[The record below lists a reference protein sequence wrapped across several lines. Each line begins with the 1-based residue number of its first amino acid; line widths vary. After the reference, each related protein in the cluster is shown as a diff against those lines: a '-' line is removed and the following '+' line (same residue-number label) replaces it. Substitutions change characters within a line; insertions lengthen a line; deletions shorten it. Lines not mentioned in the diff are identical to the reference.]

1 MDFIYTSEQEA
12 LRDSVRR
19 FVEREYHWER
29 RFELIRAAP
38 GADSGHWATFAE
50 LGLLGAGL
58 SEDEGGFGGGIV
70 ENALIAEELGR
81 ALVIEPFI
89 GHVIATQIISAIGGD
104 VAALL
109 IEPMVMGERRI
120 MPALGEAAGRGD
132 PAAIAA
138 VASSDGDGY
147 RISAVKTLV
156 DGAAQATDFI
166 VSALH
171 EGTVALFLVAATA
184 DGLSRRD
191 YRTLDN
197 HRVADLTLDGVAAR
211 LIASG
216 DVAEAAMA
224 RGLDHGLI
232 ALGGE
237 ALGAMDAAMWAT
249 RDYLKM
255 RRQFG
260 VPLST
265 FQALQHRMADV
276 LIEVELTRSLLFHAL
291 GAVAAADAAM
301 RAAAASALKV
311 QIAKG
316 GLLVTREAI
325 QFHGG
330 IGVTEELNISHFY
343 RRIFVMTRLFGDAD
357 LHLDRFSAVVDTIQT
372 QK

>member
-1 MDFIYTSEQEA
+1 VDFTYTSEQEA

-19 FVEREYHWER
+19 LVEREYAWEQ

-89 GHVIATQIISAIGGD
+89 GHVVATQIVSAIGGD
-104 VAALL
+104 IAALL

-120 MPALGEAAGRGD
+120 LPALGEAAGRGD
-132 PAAIAA
+132 PAAITA
-138 VASSDGDGY
+138 VASRDGEGF
-147 RISAVKTLV
+147 RVSAAKTLV

-171 EGTVALFLVAATA
+171 EGALALFLVAATA

-197 HRVADLTLDGVAAR
+197 HRVADLTLDGAAAQ

-216 DVAEAAMA
+216 DAAVAAMA
-224 RGLDHGLI
+224 RGLDHALI

-237 ALGAMDAAMWAT
+237 ALGTMDAAMWAT

-260 VPLST
+260 ATLST
-265 FQALQHRMADV
+265 FQAIQHRMADM

-291 GAVAAADAAM
+291 GAAAGGDAAM

-311 QIAKG
+311 QTARG

-343 RRIFVMTRLFGDAD
+343 RRLFVITRSFGDAD
-357 LHLDRFSAVVDTIQT
+357 LHLDRFSAVIDAMPQEN
-372 QK
+372 

>member
-1 MDFIYTSEQEA
+1 MDFTYTSEQEA

-19 FVEREYHWER
+19 FVEREYGWER

-38 GADSGHWATFAE
+38 GADRNHWATFAE

-58 SEDEGGFGGGIV
+58 SEDEGGFGGGAV

-89 GHVIATQIISAIGGD
+89 AHVVATQIVSAIGGEIG
-104 VAALL
+104 AML

-120 MPALGEAAGRGD
+120 VPALGEAAGRGD

-138 VASSDGDGY
+138 VASRDGDDY
-147 RISAVKTLV
+147 RVSGAKTLV
-156 DGAAQATDFI
+156 DGASQATDFI
-166 VSALH
+166 MSALH
-171 EGTVALFLVAATA
+171 EGGLALFLVAAAA

-197 HRVADLTLDGVAAR
+197 HRVADLTLDGAPAQ

-216 DVAEAAMA
+216 DVAAAAMA

-237 ALGAMDAAMWAT
+237 ALGTIDAAMWAT
-249 RDYLKM
+249 RDYLKI

-260 VPLST
+260 ATLST

-291 GAVAAADAAM
+291 GAAAGSDAAM

-330 IGVTEELNISHFY
+330 IGVTEELNISHVY
-343 RRIFVMTRLFGDAD
+343 RRLFVIARLFGDAD
-357 LHLDRFSAVVDTIQT
+357 VHLDRFSAIIDARLAE
-372 QK
+372 K